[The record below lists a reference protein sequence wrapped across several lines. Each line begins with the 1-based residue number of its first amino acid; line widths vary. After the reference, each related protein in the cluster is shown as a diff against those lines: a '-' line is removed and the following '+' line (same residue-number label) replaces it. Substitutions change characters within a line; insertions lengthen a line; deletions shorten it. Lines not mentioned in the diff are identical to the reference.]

1 MALARK
7 RTLNPS
13 LNRLWKKTSKRC
25 ASLSVADNEKIVA
38 TKSLLASGTLLLA
51 VWVALGTL
59 SIWLISQLFG
69 WLFLGFSAFVV
80 LIVIRRLLCNS
91 CYYCKSCTKGFAKL
105 SKLLLGSN
113 RIPGISK
120 GSTLG
125 MAATMYVVL
134 SVIPIALLVNAMLHA
149 FNPLS
154 ILLLAAILLV
164 TVYTLMVR
172 AKGK

>member
-1 MALARK
+1 MKTLA
-7 RTLNPS
+7 
-13 LNRLWKKTSKRC
+13 
-25 ASLSVADNEKIVA
+25 VADNEKIVA
-38 TKSLLASGTLLLA
+38 TKSLLFFGPLTLS
-51 VWVALGTL
+51 VWIILGTL
-59 SIWLISQLFG
+59 SIWLINPLFG

-80 LIVIRRLLCNS
+80 LVIIRRLLCNS

-105 SKLLLGSN
+105 SKLTLGSN

-134 SVIPIALLVNAMLHA
+134 SVIPGALVVNSLLST

-154 ILLLAAILLV
+154 VLLLIAILLLTA
-164 TVYTLMVR
+164 YTLMVR
-172 AKGK
+172 VKGK

>member
-1 MALARK
+1 MK
-7 RTLNPS
+7 TL
-13 LNRLWKKTSKRC
+13 T
-25 ASLSVADNEKIVA
+25 VADNEKIEA
-38 TKSLLASGTLLLA
+38 TKSLLLFGTLTLA

-59 SIWLISQLFG
+59 SIWLINPLFG

-80 LIVIRRLLCNS
+80 LVVIRRLLCNS

-105 SKLLLGSN
+105 SKLTLGSN

-134 SVIPIALLVNAMLHA
+134 SVIPGALVVNSYA
-149 FNPLS
+149 
-154 ILLLAAILLV
+154 
-164 TVYTLMVR
+164 
-172 AKGK
+172 